1 MRRFFN
7 NKGFTLVELLVV
19 LAILGFVITAIFAV
33 FSSTKRYN
41 ESIELMNNYQNV
53 ASEVMYNLRA
63 ELVDAAQVET
73 VDPSTINIAADQEY
87 TYITINPDG
96 GYILQDFEYNTDG
109 SYKLDGSGKRIR
121 AADKVVGKL
130 DDNSEY
136 KVVVSFTT
144 EDTGRTNIN
153 VAIERLYDVDSLGN
167 KLRPYSLDTN
177 VILRSAVASGTQ
189 NAIKFKR
196 IAN

>member
-1 MRRFFN
+1 MRKFFN

-19 LAILGFVITAIFAV
+19 LVILGFVITAIFAV
-33 FSSTKRYN
+33 FSSTRKYN
-41 ESIELMNNYQNV
+41 DAIEVMNDYQNT
-53 ASEVMYNLRA
+53 ASDIMYRLRS
-63 ELVDAAQVET
+63 ELVDAAQAEAI
-73 VDPSTINIAADQEY
+73 DPADIDLTDQEY

-96 GYILQDFEYNTDG
+96 GYILQDFEYNADG
-109 SYKLDGSGKRIR
+109 SFKLDGSGKKIR
-121 AADKVVGKL
+121 AADVEVGKL
-130 DDNSEY
+130 EPVGEY
-136 KVVVSFTT
+136 KAIVSFTT

-167 KLRPYSLDTN
+167 KLRPYSLDTD